1 MPAENYLLFISIN
14 GGRSPPCSNPINIMP
29 IEFRCTKCN
38 KLLRTADDTAGKHAK
53 CPECSEVL
61 VIPAAGMTPPPPAA
75 GGFPPPPPPSGPA
88 GGSPFGAEPQPQYQY
103 EPDSGNPYQ
112 SPSPFAPM
120 QTPLAPPGEIRP
132 TIVDLGDV
140 MSRTWELYKQEWGMC
155 LVVILVVMGC
165 NFGVGIVSGIANNI
179 IVAVTRDQGITA
191 IFSMF
196 TNLVS
201 QVFSVWITIGQTR
214 YFLKVAR
221 GQPAEIGEIFSGGPW
236 LLPIIGAGILFGL
249 MVFGGTLLLIV
260 PGIILALMFSQFYYL
275 IIDRNLGVMD
285 SLSKAKEITNG
296 NKMTLFLMHLVCMGL
311 SIAGLLAFCVGIFA
325 VIPYIT
331 LLQVMVY
338 LSMTGQATID
348 QVRMNSPMR

>member
-1 MPAENYLLFISIN
+1 
-14 GGRSPPCSNPINIMP
+14 MP

-53 CPECSEVL
+53 CPECGEVL
-61 VIPAAGMTPPPPAA
+61 VIPAAGMTMPPPAA
-75 GGFPPPPPPSGPA
+75 GGFPPSPPPPSGPA

-140 MSRTWELYKQEWGMC
+140 MSRAWEIYKTEWGMC
-155 LVVILVVMGC
+155 LVAILVVMGC
-165 NFGVGIVSGIANNI
+165 NFGVSMVFGIARGI
-179 IVAVTRDQGITA
+179 IVAVTRDQNLGV
-191 IFSMF
+191 IFAMF
-196 TNLVS
+196 TNLVT
-201 QVFSVWITIGQTR
+201 QVFSAWITIGQTR

-236 LLPIIGAGILFGL
+236 LLPIIGASILFGL
-249 MVFGGTLLLIV
+249 MVFGGKLLLIV
-260 PGIILALMFSQFYYL
+260 PGIILALMFSPFYFL
-275 IIDRNLGVMD
+275 IIDRHLGGMD
-285 SLSKAKEITNG
+285 LLNKAKEITYG
-296 NKMTLFLMHLVCMGL
+296 NKLTLFLIHLICAGL
-311 SIAGLLAFCVGIFA
+311 TIAGALAFCVGLLA

-331 LLQVMVY
+331 LLHVMVY
-338 LSMTGQATID
+338 LTMTGQATID
-348 QVRMNSPMR
+348 QVRMNAPMR